1 MTNHP
6 TKCMSNPD
14 RVDRDP
20 EEDMLPDERAV
31 IADRAPELD
40 ELDDEEFLS
49 TDEVASKLGF
59 EQNK

>member
-1 MTNHP
+1 
-6 TKCMSNPD
+6 MSNPD

-49 TDEVASKLGF
+49 TDKVASKLGF
-59 EQNK
+59 EQYK